1 MKQIRS
7 HTERKRVFEFVAMI
21 VTTLLLVAIS
31 RLETRLF
38 DLSES
43 LARNHDFVTTVIY
56 FGTVNLNIILILL
69 LSFLIF
75 RNIAKLVL
83 ERRRGVLGSRLRTKL
98 VAMLVFF
105 ALAPTSL
112 IFVVSTGFITRSF
125 DQWFSEKVRTTIQQT
140 REAGAMVYKQDQR
153 RLESL
158 ARIALHR
165 ITLTPP
171 TEKNPTPRMLIDAR
185 RLDGFEGEYGL
196 STVRVFD
203 SAGQVIWSSRKTGT
217 RAEAAIGSDAFVLS
231 AIDRFGKDPGL
242 VSIST
247 VEGEDRQDVVKGIAP
262 IADPATQRLFG
273 VVLAEERFETRILK
287 SIETILQGFADLR
300 PGAQLIR
307 LTYIIL
313 MAVITL
319 LITFAAVWLGF
330 YVARAI
336 VGPIQ
341 SLAEATREVAL
352 GNYSVSLT
360 PKTDD
365 EAGQLVRSF
374 NQMTR
379 DLRKHK
385 SLADDSRYRL
395 QHINEELEQRRQ
407 YMEIVLKNITAGVVA
422 VDTSDVITSV
432 NDAAERILGIKAEKL
447 IGKMVS
453 EGLGNVIYEE
463 FWKPMVSK
471 LSGKS
476 TFSAQ
481 IDFEL
486 HGQRINLIAD
496 AARIFD
502 EAGAYRGTVAV
513 FDDATEQVK
522 AQRVA
527 AWREVARRIAHEI
540 KNPITPIKLSAER
553 ILRRF
558 RDKFSGSDREVFESC
573 IETILSQVDS
583 LRDLV
588 NEFSKFSR
596 LPGIQPRPA
605 DMNEVIRDVV
615 NLFRP
620 GYPEVEFDLN
630 GLGSLPTISID
641 PEQMN
646 RVFVNLVTNSIGAF
660 DEMSRPARV
669 EFKSQ
674 YVKEANAIRVE
685 IIDNGHGIPDK
696 LKDRV
701 LEPYFSTKDTGT
713 GLGLAIVNQIVAD
726 HGGYLRLSDN
736 RPRGTVV
743 VMEIPLGG

>member
-1 MKQIRS
+1 M
-7 HTERKRVFEFVAMI
+7 
-21 VTTLLLVAIS
+21 
-31 RLETRLF
+31 
-38 DLSES
+38 
-43 LARNHDFVTTVIY
+43 
-56 FGTVNLNIILILL
+56 
-69 LSFLIF
+69 
-75 RNIAKLVL
+75 
-83 ERRRGVLGSRLRTKL
+83 
-98 VAMLVFF
+98 
-105 ALAPTSL
+105 
-112 IFVVSTGFITRSF
+112 
-125 DQWFSEKVRTTIQQT
+125 
-140 REAGAMVYKQDQR
+140 
-153 RLESL
+153 
-158 ARIALHR
+158 
-165 ITLTPP
+165 
-171 TEKNPTPRMLIDAR
+171 
-185 RLDGFEGEYGL
+185 
-196 STVRVFD
+196 
-203 SAGQVIWSSRKTGT
+203 
-217 RAEAAIGSDAFVLS
+217 
-231 AIDRFGKDPGL
+231 
-242 VSIST
+242 
-247 VEGEDRQDVVKGIAP
+247 
-262 IADPATQRLFG
+262 G

-360 PKTDD
+360 AKTDD

-374 NQMTR
+374 NQMTK

-385 SLADDSRYRL
+385 SLADDSRFRL

-432 NDAAERILGIKAEKL
+432 NDAAARILGIKAEVL
-447 IGKMVS
+447 IGKLVTD
-453 EGLGNVIYEE
+453 GLGPVIYEE

-486 HGQRINLIAD
+486 SGQRLNLIAD

-502 EAGAYRGTVAV
+502 EASAYRGTVVV

-522 AQRVA
+522 AQRIA

-558 RDKFSGSDREVFESC
+558 KDQFSGNDREVFESC
-573 IETILSQVDS
+573 IETILTQVDS

-588 NEFSKFSR
+588 NEFSKFSK
-596 LPGIQPRPA
+596 LPSVQPRPA
-605 DMNEVIRDVV
+605 EINAVIREVV
-615 NLFRP
+615 KLFSLSYSEVEIDLQ
-620 GYPEVEFDLN
+620 GLQNVPEV
-630 GLGSLPTISID
+630 SID

-646 RVFVNLVTNSIGAF
+646 RVFVNLITNSIGAMDQQSTPPRIQF
-660 DEMSRPARV
+660 HT
-669 EFKSQ
+669 Q
-674 YVKEANAIRVE
+674 YVAEANAVRIEVT
-685 IIDNGHGIPDK
+685 DNGHGIPDK

-713 GLGLAIVNQIVAD
+713 GLGLAIVNQIVSD

-736 RPRGTVV
+736 KPRGTVV
-743 VMEIPLGG
+743 VIELPLGSAPPSRV

>member
-1 MKQIRS
+1 M
-7 HTERKRVFEFVAMI
+7 
-21 VTTLLLVAIS
+21 
-31 RLETRLF
+31 
-38 DLSES
+38 
-43 LARNHDFVTTVIY
+43 
-56 FGTVNLNIILILL
+56 
-69 LSFLIF
+69 IF

-105 ALAPTSL
+105 ALAPTTL

-125 DQWFSEKVRTTIQQT
+125 DQWFSEKVKTTIQQT

-165 ITLTPP
+165 IVLTPP
-171 TEKNPTPRMLIDAR
+171 TEKKPNPKLPIDAR
-185 RLDGFEGEYGL
+185 RLDGFESEYGL

-203 SAGQVIWSSRKTGT
+203 RDGKLVWSSRRNTG
-217 RAEAAIGSDAFVLS
+217 AAAISTASDSFVQS
-231 AIDRFGKDPGL
+231 AITRFSSDPGL

-247 VEGEDRQDVVKGIAP
+247 VEGEDRQDVVKGVAP
-262 IADPATQRLFG
+262 LLNSTTQALMG

-360 PKTDD
+360 AKTDD

-374 NQMTR
+374 NQMTK

-385 SLADDSRYRL
+385 SLADDSRFRL

-432 NDAAERILGIKAEKL
+432 NDAAARILGIKAEVL
-447 IGKMVS
+447 IGKLVTD
-453 EGLGNVIYEE
+453 GLGPVIYEE

-486 HGQRINLIAD
+486 SGQRLNLIAD

-502 EAGAYRGTVAV
+502 EASAYRGTVVV

-522 AQRVA
+522 AQRIA

-558 RDKFSGSDREVFESC
+558 KDQFSGNDREVFESC
-573 IETILSQVDS
+573 IETILTQVDS

-588 NEFSKFSR
+588 NEFSKFSK
-596 LPGIQPRPA
+596 LPSVQPRPA
-605 DMNEVIRDVV
+605 EINAVIREVV
-615 NLFRP
+615 KLFSLSYSEVEIDLQ
-620 GYPEVEFDLN
+620 GLQNVPEV
-630 GLGSLPTISID
+630 SID

-646 RVFVNLVTNSIGAF
+646 RVFVNLITNSIGAMDQQSTPPRIQF
-660 DEMSRPARV
+660 HT
-669 EFKSQ
+669 Q
-674 YVKEANAIRVE
+674 YVAEANAVRIEVT
-685 IIDNGHGIPDK
+685 DNGHGIPDK

-713 GLGLAIVNQIVAD
+713 GLGLAIVNQIVSD

-736 RPRGTVV
+736 KPRGTVV
-743 VMEIPLGG
+743 VIELPLGSAPPSRV